1 MISVSRKNFMRWF
14 SVAGMLS
21 LPAFLL
27 AAVASGTGLAPWYA
41 LARES
46 TLVLSLGEAALGRP
60 VLSWAGLALMSAVL
74 FVAALECRRA
84 FAEEELSGPDRLRL
98 PALAALGGMLASGGA
113 YALMSMDHVGR
124 EPWWVASLGTDMALG
139 LAVLSLLGE
148 RVPGALKSFFAAMAL
163 FSLLG
168 GAVVLAGVQASLPP
182 WPALAAAGACGSAL
196 AGLRLAGVSLV
207 SPYLL
212 AGMLLW
218 AALAGD
224 GFLAVLAGPV
234 TALFVPGRV
243 RGTNSSPLLELEQ
256 DLLPTVCCVTLPG
269 LVFIL
274 AGFSSGETAG
284 ESAGGSMREALP
296 AFLAMLPAR
305 VAGIFGACWAG
316 TKLGACSLP
325 PGVGWKEFGG
335 AALLGGAG
343 FTVNVFLALALAGQ
357 DGPPVNEIR
366 LAAAASSAVSL
377 AGGYGLLRY
386 ALARRRNKAVQ
397 RS

>member
-1 MISVSRKNFMRWF
+1 MISGSRKNFMRWF
-14 SVAGMLS
+14 SVAGILS
-21 LPAFLL
+21 VPAFLL

-46 TLVLSLGEAALGRP
+46 TLVLSLGEGGLGRP

-84 FAEEELSGPDRLRL
+84 LAEEELSGPDRLRL
-98 PALAALGGMLASGGA
+98 PALAAIGGMLAAGA
-113 YALMSMDHVGR
+113 AHAFLSAGHVGR
-124 EPWWVASLGTDMALG
+124 EPWWVASMGTDMALG
-139 LAVLSLLGE
+139 LAVFSLLGE
-148 RVPGALKSFFAAMAL
+148 RVPGALKSFFSSMAL

-168 GAVVLAGVQASLPP
+168 AAVVLAGEQGSLPP
-182 WPALAAAGACGSAL
+182 WPVLAVAGASGSTL

-212 AGMLLW
+212 GGVVLW
-218 AALAGD
+218 AALAGE

-234 TALFVPGRV
+234 TALFVPGRDRV
-243 RGTNSSPLLELEQ
+243 GNSSPLLELEQ
-256 DLLPTVCCVTLPG
+256 DLLPTVCCVAFPF
-269 LVFIL
+269 LVFVL
-274 AGFSSGETAG
+274 AGFSPGEPAG
-284 ESAGGSMREALP
+284 EPVGGSVREAVP
-296 AFLAMLPAR
+296 AFLGMLPAR
-305 VAGIFGACWAG
+305 VAGIFGVCWAG
-316 TKLGACSLP
+316 TKLGVCALP

-366 LAAAASSAVSL
+366 LAAAVSSAVSL
-377 AGGYGLLRY
+377 TCGYALLRHS
-386 ALARRRNKAVQ
+386 LARRRNKAAQ
-397 RS
+397 RQ